1 MLVAMAKQRSSAF
14 SPDAPQQEA
23 IEHVHSPM
31 LVLAGAGTGKTT
43 VLIQRIARLIREG
56 HARPDEIL
64 ALTYTDNAAA
74 EMRERVEA
82 ELKGTPVQGLQ
93 AVTFHAYCNVLLHQ
107 NKKNFDV
114 LDEQDL
120 WIFLR
125 KRLRELNLKYFVR
138 AANPS
143 QFLFELLVFLR
154 RCHDELVSPEQYAAY
169 VARLERGELPLP
181 RVGKSKDADEL
192 SDVETLD
199 RCREIASVY
208 ATVEQMLKERNLGTF
223 SHMITKAYH
232 LLAKDNQVLD
242 QARAHA
248 RFILVDEF
256 QDANFAQ
263 IKIVA
268 MLAGTARNVFSVG
281 DPDQGIYRFRGASS
295 AAFGLFLRQYP
306 EAKMVVLE
314 KNRRS
319 VTPILRCAFSIINRN
334 PPAFGMGNAVA
345 ARYQR
350 TPLLSARDED
360 AARLGPVTDR
370 PVNIVLLPTKDNEAE
385 AADIAASIT
394 ELKRQTRCRW
404 RDFAVIYRSHIN
416 RDEVVSELS
425 DRGIP
430 FTIENMDVADTSEVR
445 DLLACLTAIV
455 RPEDA
460 ASLLRIAAMP
470 QFSIRGE
477 DIRGAIRAAA
487 RRRDGTSVSLITAIS
502 GIEGGPALL
511 AQLDQARQAIAAR
524 SNHASA
530 ALEIVVR
537 LFGLTADAPTI
548 VAVRECIHRWEQK
561 RIKEINESG
570 EVSEFLVYLDLFRE
584 AGGAISLKSEDE
596 DAVHLMTAHA
606 AKGLE
611 FDHVFIIRANQ
622 GSFPM
627 NYREPLF
634 GFPRELYDPDSAS
647 ESDNKTL
654 GEQEERR
661 LFYVAVTRARD
672 TLTFFA
678 KQGTGKDKSP
688 PGPLRDL
695 MKDKAISDSLAQRAP
710 RPFQTDMFA
719 EADIVPAASS
729 RIKDWFALPPSSP
742 LNARLSA
749 TAVEAYDTCPLKFKL
764 ARDWR
769 LPDELSGA
777 LQYGAAIHT
786 VLLTY
791 FEAIRKSR
799 RLSDEELFQL
809 FRETLTANG
818 IVERYQQELYEAQ
831 GIEQLTGFLE
841 RLRESGSPDV
851 LHTEVSFEIKIG
863 DSTIAGRIDRMDR
876 AGNDCVALV
885 DYKTGKPKDDDDAKK
900 SLQLSIY
907 ALAAKEKWGYQVNQ
921 VSFYNLD
928 GNQLILTTRDASQL
942 EQAKRKVEEVAAK
955 IKEGN
960 FEPKV
965 GYHCGFCVYRS
976 LCPAKERV
984 TPLENTAK
992 KAAGRAN

>member
-1 MLVAMAKQRSSAF
+1 MLVAMAKQRSPAF
-14 SPDAPQQEA
+14 SPDAAQQEA
-23 IEHVHSPM
+23 VGHVHGPM

-93 AVTFHAYCNVLLHQ
+93 AVTFHAYCNALLHQ

-114 LDEQDL
+114 LDDQDL

-125 KRLRELNLKYFVR
+125 KRLRELNLKHFVR

-143 QFLFELLVFLR
+143 KFLFDLLDFLR

-169 VARLERGELPLP
+169 VVRLERGELPLP
-181 RVGKSKDADEL
+181 RVGKSKDGDEL
-192 SDVETLD
+192 SDAEILG
-199 RCREIASVY
+199 RCREIVSVY
-208 ATVEQMLKERNLGTF
+208 LAVEQMLRERNLGTF
-223 SHMITKAYH
+223 SHMITQAYH
-232 LLAKDNQVLD
+232 LLAENSQVLD
-242 QARAHA
+242 HARARA

-263 IKIVA
+263 IKIVS
-268 MLAGTARNVFSVG
+268 MLAGTARNVFAVG

-295 AAFGLFLRQYP
+295 AAFGLFLRQFP
-306 EAKMVVLE
+306 DAKMVVLE

-319 VTPILRCAFSIINRN
+319 VTPILRCAFSIISKN
-334 PPAFGMGNAVA
+334 PPAFAMGNAA
-345 ARYQR
+345 ATRYQR
-350 TPLLSARDED
+350 SPLLSARDED
-360 AARLGPVTDR
+360 AARSGPVTDR

-394 ELKRQTRCRW
+394 ELKRHTRCRW

-425 DRGIP
+425 ERGIP

-445 DLLACLTAIV
+445 DLLACLTAMV

-477 DIRGAIRAAA
+477 DLRGAIQAAA
-487 RRRDGTSVSLITAIS
+487 RRRDGNSVSLITSIS
-502 GIEGGPALL
+502 GITGGPSLL
-511 AQLDQARQAIAAR
+511 AQLDQARQEIAAR
-524 SNHASA
+524 SNQAND

-537 LFGLTADAPTI
+537 LFGLTANASTI
-548 VAVRECIHRWEQK
+548 VAVREFIHRWEQK
-561 RIKEINESG
+561 RAKEINESG

-596 DAVHLMTAHA
+596 DAVRLMTAHA

-611 FDHVFIIRANQ
+611 FNHVFIIRANQ

-695 MKDKAISDSLAQRAP
+695 LKDKSISSYLAQRSP
-710 RPFQTDMFA
+710 RPFQTDMFG
-719 EADIVPAASS
+719 EADATPAASS

-749 TAVEAYDTCPLKFKL
+749 TAIESYDTCPLKFKL

-777 LQYGAAIHT
+777 LQYGAAIHS

-791 FEAIRKSR
+791 FDGIRLKR
-799 RLSDEELFQL
+799 ELSDEQLFQL
-809 FRETLTANG
+809 FRETLAAYG

-863 DSTIAGRIDRMDR
+863 DSTVAGRIDRMDR
-876 AGNDCVALV
+876 AGDGCVALV
-885 DYKTGKPKDDDDAKK
+885 DYKTGKPKDQKEADC

-907 ALAAKEKWGYQVNQ
+907 ALAAQQKWGYQVNQ

-928 GNQLILTTRDASQL
+928 GNQLILTTRDAAIL
-942 EQAKRKVEEVAAK
+942 EEAKRKVEEVAAK

-965 GYHCGFCVYRS
+965 GYHCSFCVYRS

-984 TPLENTAK
+984 TPLVNIAE